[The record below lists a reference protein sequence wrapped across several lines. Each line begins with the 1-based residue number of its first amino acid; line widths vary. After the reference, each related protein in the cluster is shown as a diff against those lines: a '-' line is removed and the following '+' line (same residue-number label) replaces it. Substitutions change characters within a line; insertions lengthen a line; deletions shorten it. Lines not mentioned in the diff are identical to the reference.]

1 MNRIVRS
8 LAALLLMTTYGCDKV
23 EPPYI
28 ENPPVDT
35 YFIFP
40 DVAVIYGDTLTFGPD
55 TSAAVKKVLLE
66 DYTGHTCGNC
76 PVAGQYIVNTL
87 VPANPGRLVVMGV
100 HAGDF
105 AKPTNSQPN
114 QPAGSFQT
122 DFRCQT
128 GDEWNTKFG
137 VNFNPCGMVDRT
149 GYPDQS
155 HLLPYLAWSSVI
167 QNQLSQPVAAK
178 VRILAHHDVQ
188 SGSVHIAVQTSAV
201 QALSRELK
209 LQVVVTED
217 SVIDWQ
223 TWYGHTP
230 EYEPSYVHR
239 HVLRGAAN
247 GDFGETV
254 YSGAVDAGT
263 KTLHGYSFVV
273 GPEIDIRHVSVVAF
287 LYDAVTEEVVQAE
300 ELHLED

>member
-1 MNRIVRS
+1 MIRPARL
-8 LAALLLMTTYGCDKV
+8 LAAGILIATFGCDKV
-23 EPPYI
+23 EPPYL
-28 ENPPVDT
+28 ESSCGDANYV
-35 YFIFP
+35 FP
-40 DVAVIYGDTLTFGPD
+40 DVAIIGPYTLTFGPD
-55 TSAAVKKVLLE
+55 TLAAVKKVLLE

-76 PVAGQYIVNTL
+76 PAAGQYIVNTL
-87 VPANPGRLVVMGV
+87 VPANPDRLVVMGV

-105 AKPTNSQPN
+105 AKPTGSQPN

-128 GDEWNTKFG
+128 GNEWNDKFG

-149 GYPDQS
+149 GFPDQS

-167 QNQLSQPVAAK
+167 QNQLALPAEAK
-178 VRILAHHDVQ
+178 IRILAEYDPP
-188 SGSVHIAVQTSAV
+188 SGTIYIAVQTVAM
-201 QALSRELK
+201 QAFNRELK

-230 EYEPSYVHR
+230 EYEPAYAHR

-254 YSGAVDAGT
+254 YSGAVAAGT
-263 KTLHGYSFVV
+263 KTIRGCCFQTK
-273 GPEIDIRHVSVVAF
+273 PEMDIRHASVVAF
-287 LYDAVTEEVVQAE
+287 LYDAETEEVVQAE
-300 ELHLED
+300 EIHIEE